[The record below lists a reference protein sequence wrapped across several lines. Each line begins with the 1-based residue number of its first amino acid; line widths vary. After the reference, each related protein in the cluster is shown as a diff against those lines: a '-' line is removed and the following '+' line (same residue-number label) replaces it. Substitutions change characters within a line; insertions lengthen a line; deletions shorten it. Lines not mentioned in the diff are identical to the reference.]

1 MKDIIT
7 LDNSIFGFFA
17 DIPCKPLRSSQEIKF
32 ETDEEGTTARVVR
45 SRGRQA
51 WEFADLFIDL
61 SHRSRHRAHGAPSDA
76 TEAVSRS
83 SPRSYRLLSH
93 ARRGFVGRTGREIP
107 SSLVSTP
114 SPGDITTCVRKT
126 RYQTDAGSP
135 AFCLHSV
142 HVTPRQQWADH
153 FFL

>member
-1 MKDIIT
+1 MSPINRLGRLEKLNLKQT
-7 LDNSIFGFFA
+7 KKA
-17 DIPCKPLRSSQEIKF
+17 PLLMWY
-32 ETDEEGTTARVVR
+32 AVLR

-93 ARRGFVGRTGREIP
+93 ARRGFVGRTGRERFLPLSYPLLRQETLRASSERPDTKPMQAIRP
-107 SSLVSTP
+107 SAYTAC
-114 SPGDITTCVRKT
+114 T
-126 RYQTDAGSP
+126 
-135 AFCLHSV
+135 
-142 HVTPRQQWADH
+142 
-153 FFL
+153 